1 MPSAPLL
8 PIEATTTMPASTS
21 ASEAAAVGEPGQ
33 LLNASPIDMFR
44 MSIPS
49 ASAAS
54 MAAIIT
60 SSVTEP
66 AQPKTR

>member
-1 MPSAPLL
+1 MPSPPLL
-8 PIEATTTMPASTS
+8 PIDATTTMPASTR
-21 ASEAAAVGEPGQ
+21 ASDAAAVGEPGQ

-66 AQPKTR
+66 AHPNTR